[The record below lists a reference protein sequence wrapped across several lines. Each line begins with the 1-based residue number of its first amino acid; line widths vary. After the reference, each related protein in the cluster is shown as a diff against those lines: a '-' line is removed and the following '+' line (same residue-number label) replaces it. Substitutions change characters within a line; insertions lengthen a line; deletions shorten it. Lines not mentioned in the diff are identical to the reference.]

1 MGVKRVAAIVA
12 AVLGAPRSSGVA
24 SAHPLGNFT
33 INHYAGVEIAG
44 SDIYVRY
51 ALDVAEIP
59 TYQLGSE
66 IRSAGYPARLAETS
80 T

>member
-1 MGVKRVAAIVA
+1 M
-12 AVLGAPRSSGVA
+12 LGLLVVPAVA

-33 INHYAGVEIAG
+33 INHYAGVEVAG

-66 IRSAGYPARLAETS
+66 IRSAGYPARLARDART
-80 T
+80 